1 MPISSKAAK
10 LRANKMNVPST
21 NSYRQEPSTKIK
33 LRLDNS
39 QLKIAEPP
47 EQPSVSEDISS
58 HVKLAKREQPLPFDY
73 KDSRFEEEP
82 HMMPSY
88 LDNVANY
95 NKNIALL
102 RDKLEPFR
110 VQAHANRPTLSSTI
124 NSINALQIPVFV
136 RIPNGEVFFGSNEKM
151 EPQITHVSNF
161 VNLNVKNE
169 HMSTEKGGFHSFA
182 PRRRR
187 RGTGK
192 ALKSASNNLTH
203 A

>member
-1 MPISSKAAK
+1 
-10 LRANKMNVPST
+10 MNVPGP

-47 EQPSVSEDISS
+47 EPQPVPEDTSS
-58 HVKLAKREQPLPFDY
+58 HLRLAKREQPQLFDY
-73 KDSRFEEEP
+73 KESRFEEEL

-95 NKNIALL
+95 NKNLAQL
-102 RDKLEPFR
+102 RDRLEPLR

-161 VNLNVKNE
+161 INLNVKNE
-169 HMSTEKGGFHSFA
+169 HISAEKGGFHSFA

-192 ALKSASNNLTH
+192 ALKTASNNLTH